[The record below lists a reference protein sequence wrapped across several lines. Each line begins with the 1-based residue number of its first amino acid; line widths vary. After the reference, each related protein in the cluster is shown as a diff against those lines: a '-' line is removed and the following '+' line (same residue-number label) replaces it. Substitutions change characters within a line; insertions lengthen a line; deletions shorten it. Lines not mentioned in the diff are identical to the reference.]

1 MEGVFTLHYAA
12 NADHGTTSKPIMRL
26 TRIKLAGFKSFVD
39 PTSIHFPSNLTGVV
53 GPNGCGK
60 SNVIDAVR
68 WVMGE
73 LSAKHLRGDSM
84 ADVIF
89 NGSSARKP
97 VGTASIELVFDNSDG
112 AIGGQ
117 YASFNEVSL
126 KRLVSRDGS
135 SVYLINGARCRRKD
149 ITQLFLGTGLG
160 SRSYAIIEQGMIS
173 RLIEAKPDELR
184 AFIEEAAGISKYKER
199 RRETENRMAHTREN
213 LERLNDLREE
223 VDKQIRHLQRQA
235 ATARRFQT
243 LKDEERKLQA
253 ELLALKLRG
262 LEEEAVTREQAMRE
276 RETAMQGAIADLRSV
291 ETAIEKARAH
301 QQEQAEQLNDVQARY
316 YQLGAEA
323 ARIEQSIQ
331 HARELRQRQ
340 RADLEQSGQDLGELQ
355 LQLGRDEAQVEELLA
370 QLRMLEPQH
379 ATARSGEDISA
390 RALAAAELAMQAWQS
405 GWEVFNREVGEAQQQ
420 AEVERARIEEIDNR
434 LRTLTSQAERAEQ
447 ERNTLPGTEAVRNL
461 ELLVDRELLARSA
474 GTKVQSQLQATLDSL
489 QVARDAERGAVAS
502 LDAAR
507 TQVQE
512 MRGRLV
518 SLETLQRAAL
528 GQSQGRVV
536 DWLTARGWA
545 DRPRLA
551 QRLKVER
558 GWERAVETVLG
569 AYLEAVC
576 VEGVDAVAEV
586 LDGLQGAQVS
596 FVSLT
601 APAVATN
608 TSPRPAS
615 SLLSHVDGP
624 TVLVSLLSDVIA
636 VESLTEALTRRE
648 RLRPGE
654 SIITRDGVWIGR
666 HWLRVSRDENAR
678 DGVLEREQELVRL
691 RPDVESA
698 DAEVQRRESELAGAR
713 DAIVALERER
723 DGLQDEVNR
732 RHQEHSELQAQL
744 GALRSRADEAGMRAE
759 RLTNEARELIDRS
772 AEAEAALS
780 SARTRLASASRTLQ
794 ALEERRPA
802 LEAER
807 DRLRNALA
815 EARNRAQADQAR
827 ARDVAIQLESRRSA
841 QSSVLSALE
850 RMRAQ
855 LTQLTSRRTELAG
868 EIEAGAT
875 PLTELERSLEQA
887 LERRLGV
894 EGELR
899 AAREAMEG
907 ADASLRTLDEQR
919 VAAEGRVEE
928 VRGAMESARLDVQ
941 EIRVRRESVSEQ
953 FAATRFELEALLAA
967 LPPEAAVATWEQTLA
982 ETVERIERLG
992 SVNLAAIEEFKEQ
1005 SERKEYLD
1013 RQFTD
1018 LTDALNTL
1026 EGAIRKI
1033 DRETR
1038 QRFQD
1043 TFDRINVGLKEK
1055 FPRLFGGGHAYLELT
1070 GEDNL
1075 SAGVAVM
1082 ARPPGKRNSTI
1093 HLLSGGEKALTA
1105 VALVFSIFE
1114 LNPAPF
1120 CLLDEV
1126 DAPLDDHN
1134 VGRFCD
1140 IVQDMAQRVQF
1151 IFITHNKTTMELASQ
1166 LIGVTMSE
1174 PGVSRLVAVD
1184 VEEAVRMAAM

>member
-1 MEGVFTLHYAA
+1 MQGVFTLHYAA
-12 NADHGTTSKPIMRL
+12 NSDHAPPDDMRL

-39 PTSIHFPSNLTGVV
+39 PTSIHFPSNLSGVV

-60 SNVIDAVR
+60 SNIIDAVR

-117 YASFNEVSL
+117 YANFNEVSL
-126 KRLVSRDGS
+126 KRLVSRDGT

-235 ATARRFQT
+235 ATARRFQA

-262 LEEEAVTREQAMRE
+262 LEQESITREQTLRE
-276 RETAMQGAIADLRSV
+276 RETAMQAVIAGLRSV
-291 ETAIEKARAH
+291 ETAIEKARTY
-301 QQEQAEQLNDVQARY
+301 QQDESERLNEVQARY

-323 ARIEQSIQ
+323 ARVEQSIQ

-340 RADLEQSGQDLGELQ
+340 RADLQQSEQDLNELQ
-355 LQLGRDEAQVEELLA
+355 VQLGRDETQVEDLLA
-370 QLRMLEPQH
+370 ELRSLEPQH
-379 ATARSGEDISA
+379 VTARDSEEVSA
-390 RALAAAELAMQAWQS
+390 SALAAAEQSMQAWQ
-405 GWEVFNREVGEAQQQ
+405 GTWEAFNRELGEAQQQ

-434 LRTLTSQAERAEQ
+434 LRTFRSQAERAEQ
-447 ERNTLPGTEAVRNL
+447 ERRTLPGTDAVRQL
-461 ELLVDRELLARSA
+461 ELLVDRELLARTA
-474 GTKVQSQLQATLDSL
+474 TAKIQTQLQAVQDSL
-489 QVARDAERGAVAS
+489 QAARDAERSAVAD

-507 TQVQE
+507 ARAQDT
-512 MRGRLV
+512 RGRLV
-518 SLETLQRAAL
+518 SLQALQRAAL
-528 GQSQGRVV
+528 GQGQGRVV
-536 DWLTARGWA
+536 EWLSARGWA

-576 VEGVDAVAEV
+576 VEGVDAVAAA
-586 LDGLQGAQVS
+586 LDDLSGAQVS

-601 APAVATN
+601 APAVAT
-608 TSPRPAS
+608 TSLRPPT

-624 TVLVSLLSDVIA
+624 TVLVSLLSEVTA
-636 VESLTEALTRRE
+636 VDTLAEALAGRE

-654 SIITRDGVWIGR
+654 SIVTRDGIWIGR
-666 HWLRVSRDENAR
+666 HWLRVSRDANAHE
-678 DGVLEREQELVRL
+678 GVLGREQELARL
-691 RPDVESA
+691 ERDLETA
-698 DAEVQRRESELAGAR
+698 DADVQRHDSALVRTREAL
-713 DAIVALERER
+713 VALEEQR
-723 DGLQDEVNR
+723 GTLQDEINR
-732 RHQEHSELQAQL
+732 RHQEYSELQAQL
-744 GALRSRADEAGMRAE
+744 GALRGRADEAGLRAE
-759 RLTNEARELIDRS
+759 RLTTEARELVDRS
-772 AEAEAALS
+772 AEAEAAQRG
-780 SARTRLASASRTLQ
+780 ARTRLAEAAQ
-794 ALEERRPA
+794 ALTRLDERRPV
-802 LEAER
+802 LEGER
-807 DRLRNALA
+807 DRLRDALA
-815 EARNRAQADQAR
+815 TARSRAQADQAR
-827 ARDVAIQLESRRSA
+827 SREVAIQLESRRSA
-841 QSSVLSALE
+841 QSSVLAALE

-855 LTQLTSRRTELAG
+855 LAQLTTRRAELAG
-868 EIEAGAT
+868 EIDAGAA

-887 LERRLGV
+887 LARRLEV
-894 EGELR
+894 EAQLR
-899 AAREAMEG
+899 AARESMES
-907 ADASLRTLDEQR
+907 ADAALRTLDEER

-928 VRGAMESARLDVQ
+928 GRGATETARLDVQ
-941 EIRVRRESVSEQ
+941 EVRVRRESVAEQ
-953 FAATRFELEALLAA
+953 FAATHFELEVLLAA
-967 LPPEAAVATWEQTLA
+967 LPVEAAAATWEQTLA
-982 ETVERIERLG
+982 ETTERIERLG

-1013 RQFTD
+1013 RQFAD
-1018 LTDALNTL
+1018 LTEALTTL

-1043 TFDRINVGLKEK
+1043 TFERINVGLKEK

-1070 GEDNL
+1070 GEDIL